1 MLVGAK
7 HKVVPARQGRKDLGA
22 RRFAWLSSRRHRRT
36 GATAYR
42 VPASSGRGIHATC
55 GAERIRKALQNNA
68 GEY

>member
-22 RRFAWLSSRRHRRT
+22 RRFARPSKRRHRRT

-42 VPASSGRGIHATC
+42 APASPGRGVRATG
-55 GAERIRKALQNNA
+55 GAEGIRKALQNIA
-68 GEY
+68 EWY